1 MNQHRIKAIVA
12 TGIFA
17 LAGIASSVLFVSNW
31 QVSLPLAIFYL
42 VITINTFPSVHLFS
56 SIAPE
61 EDDDKHLL
69 SDAVLSVLYILLA
82 ISLGDPVSF
91 ALTTTLLFIAATIK
105 YAYML
110 HIVPHAALLKRKIII
125 DLFGTLLGAAS
136 LGIMLTGHVQLA
148 SWAMAGIFV
157 VANIYFLWINPM
169 YRIN

>member
-1 MNQHRIKAIVA
+1 MNQHRIKAIVVTA
-12 TGIFA
+12 VFA
-17 LAGIASSVLFVSNW
+17 LAGIASWILFVSNW
-31 QVSLPLAIFYL
+31 VASLPLAIFYL

-61 EDDDKHLL
+61 EDDKHLL

-157 VANIYFLWINPM
+157 LANIYFLWINPM